1 MMGAFEGYVFGN
13 NSIYKRRTCLK
24 FEMEDH
30 TSTATVIGC
39 QYYCSKVEC
48 MTSCTCH
55 RSCNT
60 FHFRSNDCTCEL
72 LRTSEMCMSHN
83 FTSGTILVRLNRC
96 KGIPPWNAITPTQR
110 KLQWME
116 PHDVGSWRYVFAT
129 SAFKRQVARVLHEG
143 TYVPGF
149 AFVSSGKFL
158 AVLMNGKQ
166 VTCFEA
172 FQVLTYIRPDD
183 YSWINF
189 TAGDE
194 VPASAVVGG
203 YWRDGTPLY
212 VINVH
217 NDVIWKPGFYN
228 AATEM
233 IYVRSK
239 QILALNLLVENYWM
253 KISIRNQN
261 PMHLVPVF

>member
-1 MMGAFEGYVFGN
+1 MIITPLTVVGALEGYVFRN
-13 NSIYKRRTCLK
+13 NSIYKRQTCLQ

-30 TSTATVIGC
+30 TSTAIVIGRQC
-39 QYYCSKVEC
+39 YCSKMEC
-48 MTSCTCH
+48 MTSCTRH

-60 FHFRSNDCTCEL
+60 FHFRSIDCTCEL

-83 FTSGTILVRLNRC
+83 VTSGTIFVRLSRC
-96 KGIPPWNAITPTQR
+96 KGIPPWNVITPTQR
-110 KLQWME
+110 KLQWMG
-116 PHDVGSWRYVFAT
+116 PHDAGSRQPVLAT
-129 SAFKRQVARVLHEG
+129 STSTHKRQVARVLHEG

-149 AFVSSGKFL
+149 AYVLSGKFL
-158 AVLMNGKQ
+158 AVLMNGEK
-166 VTCFEA
+166 VKCYEA

-194 VPASAVVGG
+194 VPASAVVSG

-212 VINVH
+212 VINVY
-217 NDVIWKPGFYN
+217 NNVTWKPGFYN

-239 QILALNLLVENYWM
+239 PILALGLLIENY
-253 KISIRNQN
+253 
-261 PMHLVPVF
+261 